1 MAYSGKFSP
10 KNPTKYL
17 GDPTNI
23 IYRSLWE
30 RRVMVHLDENPGV
43 IKWSS
48 EEVVIPYLSPVDNR
62 WHRYFPDFYVQ
73 TKNKQGMLE
82 SRILEIKPKSQAVA
96 PKAKKRVTKQ
106 YIQEVMTYG
115 INEAKWKAATE
126 YCKDR
131 NWKFMVLTE
140 DDLGI

>member
-43 IKWSS
+43 VKWSS

-82 SRILEIKPKSQAVA
+82 SRILEVKPKSQAVA

-131 NWKFMVLTE
+131 DWKFLVITE